1 MPYSKGT
8 TKYSFLGGLVKY
20 CSRNLGA
27 GGAGG
32 AFFGRWLKF
41 GPFALKKTAAAPYF
55 TASVS
60 KSNVMKCL
68 IVEDEF
74 PASKR
79 LQQLIRKLR
88 PEAEIC
94 GVLDSVEATVKWL
107 NNNPQP
113 DLAFLDIQLGD
124 GLSFDI
130 FHRTALSA
138 PVIFTTAYDQYT
150 LKAFKQDSVDYLLKP
165 IEEEELAQAF
175 LQYEQRKRNQLPPA
189 LSPEVIQSLLSNLS
203 QPAYKT
209 RFIIK
214 IGQQL
219 SFIETRQIRYFYSEA
234 GIVYAHMEGKK
245 RHAVDY
251 TLDAL
256 EPLLDPTCFFRLN
269 RKVIAHIQS
278 IRKVA
283 PLFNGRLQVK
293 LLPAAD
299 FEVAVSRD
307 RAGDFREWLGGA

>member
-1 MPYSKGT
+1 MGLSLSAMPIFSQ
-8 TKYSFLGGLVKY
+8 LG
-20 CSRNLGA
+20 RNLA
-27 GGAGG
+27 
-32 AFFGRWLKF
+32 RLRLKNARHLLF
-41 GPFALKKTAAAPYF
+41 YRPSL
-55 TASVS
+55 
-60 KSNVMKCL
+60 KSNAMKCL
-68 IVEDEF
+68 IIEDEL

-88 PEAEIC
+88 PDSEIC
-94 GVLDSVEATVKWL
+94 GVLDSVEATVQWL
-107 NNNPQP
+107 KSNPQP
-113 DLAFLDIQLGD
+113 ELAFLDIQLGD

-130 FHRTALSA
+130 FQRASLTA

-175 LQYEQRKRNQLPPA
+175 LQYEQRKRNQLPAA
-189 LSPEVIQSLLSNLS
+189 LSPEVVQSLLNSMA

-219 SFIETRQIRYFYSEA
+219 SFIETRQVHYFYSEA
-234 GIVYAHMEGKK
+234 GIVYAQMEGKK

-256 EPLLDPTCFFRLN
+256 EPVLDPACFFLFN

-278 IRKVA
+278 VRKVA

-293 LLPAAD
+293 LLPAAG

-307 RAGDFREWLGGA
+307 RAGDFKQWLGGV